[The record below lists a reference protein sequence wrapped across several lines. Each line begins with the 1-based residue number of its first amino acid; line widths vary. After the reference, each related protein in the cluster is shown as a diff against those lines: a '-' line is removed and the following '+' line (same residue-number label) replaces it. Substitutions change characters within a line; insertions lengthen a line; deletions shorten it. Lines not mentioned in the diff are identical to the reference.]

1 MYFATNRHGDLMF
14 SHWQAVEI
22 PHYAPIANII
32 QMPAWWRVNDDS
44 VPQENR
50 KLRPGD
56 VALAGEAY
64 FFSQELLW
72 ANMPFM

>member
-1 MYFATNRHGDLMF
+1 MF

-22 PHYAPIANII
+22 SHYAPIANVI
-32 QMPAWWRVNDDS
+32 QMTTWWRVKDDS
-44 VPQENR
+44 IPWENR

-64 FFSQELLW
+64 FISQESL
-72 ANMPFM
+72 MS